1 MIKLV
6 PSGGDDPGFLSL
18 IQPIINGA
26 LAVLETREVFVVQIH
41 NWFDFNGSVFGVG
54 RARS

>member
-6 PSGGDDPGFLSL
+6 PLGGDDPGFLTL

-26 LAVLETREVFVVQIH
+26 LAVLGTREVFLVQTD
-41 NWFDFNGSVFGVG
+41 NWFDFKWRRLLELDG
-54 RARS
+54 